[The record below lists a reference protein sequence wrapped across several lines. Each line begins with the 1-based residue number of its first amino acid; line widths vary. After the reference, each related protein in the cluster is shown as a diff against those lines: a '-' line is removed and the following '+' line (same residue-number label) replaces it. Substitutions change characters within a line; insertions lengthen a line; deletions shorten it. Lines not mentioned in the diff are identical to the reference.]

1 MEEAVNLS
9 PVAAAIAYYVDDT
22 ESCGVYAP
30 KAPTKAQDVW
40 VLQFGRPTGFNFAIF
55 DEALK
60 NANKRVIVVLSCN
73 DNNAAKWLFYLNQ
86 QGYPVFEYDDRTFIV
101 AKDA

>member
-40 VLQFGRPTGFNFAIF
+40 VLQFGRPNQFNLTVF

-60 NANKRVIVVLSCN
+60 HARKRVVVVLSCN
-73 DNNAAKWLFYLNQ
+73 DVNAAKWLGYMELK
-86 QGYPVFEYDDRTFIV
+86 GYPVFEYDERTYVV

>member
-9 PVAAAIAYYVDDT
+9 PVAAAITYYVDDT
-22 ESCGVYAP
+22 EPCGVYAP

-40 VLQFGRPTGFNFAIF
+40 VLQFGRPNQFNLAAF

-60 NANKRVIVVLSCN
+60 NARKRVVVILNCN
-73 DNNAAKWLFYLNQ
+73 DANAAKWLGYMELK
-86 QGYPVFEYDDRTFIV
+86 GYPVFNYDDRTYIV